1 MPTSQSFDDHPLTPY
16 TERTG
21 AVRSGRDELQHEVAY
36 WQMKVAGLEFVI
48 CDLLVKNE
56 KLRCLV
62 QSSAAAPLIGI

>member
-1 MPTSQSFDDHPLTPY
+1 MPTSQSFDDHPLTLY
-16 TERTG
+16 TQRTR
-21 AVRSGRDELQHEVAY
+21 AVLSSRDELQHQVAY
-36 WQMKVAGLEFVI
+36 WQLKVAGLESVV